1 MNEFR
6 LISDAFDVL
15 DTRVVNYGVR
25 FAVTTDPKANKSIV
39 VQAVI
44 QNISNLLDIK
54 FFQIDQPIVLADIVN
69 VIINTDSVISLLE
82 FEIFN
87 IRGIVEE
94 RMYNPQ
100 SFNVIANT
108 RNGMLIGP
116 PGSIFELKHPEF
128 DIIGTAL

>member
-1 MNEFR
+1 M
-6 LISDAFDVL
+6 ISD
-15 DTRVVNYGVR
+15 
-25 FAVTTDPKANKSIV
+25 
-39 VQAVI
+39 
-44 QNISNLLDIK
+44 ISSMYIGNLH
-54 FFQIDQPIVLADIVN
+54 QPC

-87 IRGIVEE
+87 IRGVVEE
-94 RMYNPQ
+94 RIYNPQ